1 MKLNF
6 WQILGII
13 ILIVGVVLLVQRRTA
28 RNDVTV
34 PTTPTTPTTTP

>member
-13 ILIVGVVLLVQRRTA
+13 ILIVGIVLLVQRRTA
-28 RNDVTV
+28 RND
-34 PTTPTTPTTTP
+34 TTIPATMTTTP

>member
-13 ILIVGVVLLVQRRTA
+13 LVVAALAIIIYQRTRPA
-28 RNDVTV
+28 APASG
-34 PTTPTTPTTTP
+34 PTTPATTAP